1 MTKYQMIFRHLF
13 KCKYLERCLGTA
25 WLEETKGIDYKS
37 LSTLQNLMITQIFAL
52 RGKMLH
58 FIQQV
63 VYFMFFEVIDPQWR
77 SMESAI
83 RESKTVESLLE
94 RHDDFL
100 DTCLKECMLT
110 NPKLIAILSSL
121 ITTCHLFITVS
132 GIIASDIN
140 GEPLSL
146 DAEKFLAA
154 SEPKEYVNHLKGLEK
169 SFLLQIHSLMECI
182 QILGVAETA
191 RLSSLVSQLDFNSY
205 YSSLPPTADYFLNP
219 IIPAR

>member
-1 MTKYQMIFRHLF
+1 MLFRHLF
-13 KCKYLERCLGTA
+13 KCKYLERCLSTS
-25 WLEETKGIDYKS
+25 WLEGTKGIDYKA
-37 LSTLQNLMITQIFAL
+37 LSALQNLMITQIFAL

-63 VYFMFFEVIDPQWR
+63 VYFMFFDVIDPRWR
-77 SMESAI
+77 SMEVVV
-83 RESKTVESLLE
+83 REAKTVESLLE

-132 GIIASDIN
+132 GIIVNDIS
-140 GEPLSL
+140 GEPLTL
-146 DAEKFLAA
+146 EAESFLND
-154 SEPKEYVNHLKGLEK
+154 SEPKEYVEHLKGLEK

-182 QILGVAETA
+182 QVLGVAETA

-205 YSSLPPTADYFLNP
+205 YSSLPPTADFILNP
-219 IIPAR
+219 ILPAH